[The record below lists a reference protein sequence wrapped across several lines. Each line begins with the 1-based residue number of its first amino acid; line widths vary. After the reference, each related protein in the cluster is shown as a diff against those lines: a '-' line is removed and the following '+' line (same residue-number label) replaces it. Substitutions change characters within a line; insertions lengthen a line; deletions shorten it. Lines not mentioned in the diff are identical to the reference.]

1 MNSQQILYIIIA
13 IISFDFLMERI
24 LDKLNIQ
31 HLSSPIPDN
40 VKDIYDVNEYQ
51 KSQSYIKAND
61 SFGQYQNVFNY
72 FLQIVVLGLGWLG
85 ELYDYCLG
93 IWNHPIGTTLLF
105 FGIIFILSD
114 ILSTPF
120 SYYKTFVI
128 EEKFGFNKT
137 TKKLFWIDKIKGYLL
152 SIVIGGIILYILL
165 YLINTIGS
173 DFWWI
178 FWAIISVIIVFVNM
192 FYTSL
197 LLPLFNKLTP
207 LEDGELKSAIQ
218 SYCRAQDFP
227 VNNIYVMDGS
237 KRSNKANAFFS
248 GFGNNKKIV
257 LFDTLVQQHSIEE
270 IVAVLAHEAG
280 HFKKK
285 HIPQMMIL
293 SVAQMG
299 FYLYLLSQFVFST
312 KITEAMGSQTDLS
325 IALNLIGFGLLI
337 SPISTIT
344 GVLINIFSRKNEYE
358 ADHFAI
364 TTYPGNHLI
373 NALKKLSQKNLS
385 NLTPHPAYVFVHYSH
400 PPVTSRIEAMGK
412 NNTGI

>member
-1 MNSQQILYIIIA
+1 MNSQQILYIIIG
-13 IISFDFLMERI
+13 IISFDFLLERI

-31 HLSSPIPDN
+31 HLSSPLPSN
-40 VKDIYDVNEYQ
+40 VSDIYDVNEYQ

-72 FLQIVVLGLGWLG
+72 ILQVAVLALGWLG
-85 ELYDYCLG
+85 GLYDYCLE
-93 IWNHPIGTTLLF
+93 IWNHPIGATLLF
-105 FGIIFILSD
+105 FGLIFIVSD

-128 EEKFGFNKT
+128 EEKYGFNKT
-137 TKKLFWIDKIKGYLL
+137 TKKLFWMDKIKGYLL
-152 SIVIGGIILYILL
+152 GIIIGGIILYILL

-178 FWAIISVIIVFVNM
+178 FWAIISVIIIFVNM

-218 SYCRAQDFP
+218 AYCKAQDFP

-248 GFGNNKKIV
+248 GFGSNKKIV
-257 LFDTLVQQHSIEE
+257 LFDTLVQQHTIEE

-285 HIPQMMIL
+285 HIPQMMVL
-293 SVAQMG
+293 SVLQMG

-312 KITEAMGSQTDLS
+312 TITEAMGSQAELS

-344 GVLINIFSRKNEYE
+344 GVLINMFSRKNEYE
-358 ADHFAI
+358 ADNFAV
-364 TTYPGNHLI
+364 TTYPGDHLV

-400 PPVTSRIEAMGK
+400 PPVTNRIKAMKGE
-412 NNTGI
+412 

>member
-1 MNSQQILYIIIA
+1 MNSQQILYIIIG
-13 IISFDFLMERI
+13 IISFDFLLERI
-24 LDKLNIQ
+24 LDRLNIQ

-40 VKDIYDVNEYQ
+40 VKDIYDVTEYQ

-61 SFGQYQNVFNY
+61 SFGQWQNIFN
-72 FLQIVVLGLGWLG
+72 FILQISVLGLGWLG
-85 ELYDYCLG
+85 GLYDYCLT
-93 IWNHPIGTTLLF
+93 IWNHPIAATLLF
-105 FGIIFILSD
+105 FGIIFIVSD

-128 EEKFGFNKT
+128 EEKYGFNKT
-137 TKKLFWIDKIKGYLL
+137 TKKLFWMDKIKGYLL
-152 SIVIGGIILYILL
+152 SIIIGGIILYILL
-165 YLINTIGS
+165 YLITTIGN

-178 FWAIISVIIVFVNM
+178 FWAIISVIIVFINM

-218 SYCRAQDFP
+218 AYCKAQDFP

-248 GFGNNKKIV
+248 GFGSNKKIV
-257 LFDTLVQQHSIEE
+257 LFDTLVQQHTVEE

-299 FYLYLLSQFVFST
+299 FYLFLLSQFVFST
-312 KITEAMGSQTDLS
+312 TITQAMGSATELS

-358 ADHFAI
+358 ADNFAV
-364 TTYPGNHLI
+364 TTYPGEHLI

-400 PPVTSRIEAMGK
+400 PPVTNRIEAMSK
-412 NNTGI
+412 K